1 MDNNK
6 KISIVIPTRNR
17 PTLVPRAVKS
27 ALSQTFK
34 STEVIVV
41 VDGPDEATID
51 TLKQIKDDRLKIIL
65 LQENVG
71 GSDARNAG
79 VKESKGEWVAFLD
92 DDDEWLPEKLE
103 KQIEAANQINNIF
116 PAISCYLI
124 VRTPS
129 GDFVWPRR
137 GPNPDEPISEYLFM
151 RKSFFQGETLFA
163 NITLLARKKLFEIVP
178 FRSGLKRYQDTDWI
192 LRAVQVDGFCFE
204 MVPEPLAI
212 WYNEEQRKT
221 VSSQSMW
228 RYTMAW
234 LRKNHKL
241 FTRRAYAG
249 FVATQLTSQASSQ
262 GEWKAFVPLIREMCC
277 FGPPRFIDIMLF
289 FIMWFIP
296 KDLRRKVRGRFTKS

>member
-1 MDNNK
+1 M
-6 KISIVIPTRNR
+6 
-17 PTLVPRAVKS
+17 
-27 ALSQTFK
+27 
-34 STEVIVV
+34 
-41 VDGPDEATID
+41 
-51 TLKQIKDDRLKIIL
+51 
-65 LQENVG
+65 NVG

-79 VKESKGEWVAFLD
+79 VKVATGEWIAFLD
-92 DDDEWLPEKLE
+92 DDDEWLPDKLA
-103 KQIEAANQINNIF
+103 KQIETVSHLHDTF
-116 PAISCYLI
+116 PVVSCYLL

-129 GDFVWPRR
+129 GNYVWPRR
-137 GPNPDEPISEYLFM
+137 GPKPDEPISEYLFM
-151 RKSFFQGETLFA
+151 RRSFFQGETLFA

-228 RYTMAW
+228 RYSMEW
-234 LRKNHKL
+234 LRESHKL

-262 GEWKAFVPLIREMCC
+262 GEWKAFAPLIMEMCR
-277 FGPPRFIDIMLF
+277 FGAPRFIDIMLF
-289 FIMWFIP
+289 LVMWFIP
-296 KDLRRKVRGRFTKS
+296 KNLRRKVRAGFKKVNYEPS